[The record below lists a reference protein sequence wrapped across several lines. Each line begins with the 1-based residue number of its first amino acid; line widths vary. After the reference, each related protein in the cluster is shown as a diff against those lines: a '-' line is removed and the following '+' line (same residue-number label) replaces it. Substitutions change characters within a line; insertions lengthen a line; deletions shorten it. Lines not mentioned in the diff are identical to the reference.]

1 MRQMGGALS
10 QLYDGWRD
18 QLIEALARLEAAID
32 FPDEDLPAD
41 LIGKV
46 NHAMTAVAAA
56 MADHL
61 ADDRRGERLRDG
73 LSVAILGAP
82 NAGKSSLLNRLAR
95 REAAIVSAQAGTTR
109 DVIELHLDL
118 GGLPVT
124 LAHTA
129 GLRGT
134 EDALEAEGV

>member
-61 ADDRRGERLRDG
+61 ADGHRGERLRDG

-82 NAGKSSLLNRLAR
+82 NAGKASLLNRLAR
-95 REAAIVSAQAGTTR
+95 SNAAIVSALAGTTR
-109 DVIELHLDL
+109 DVAELHLHL
-118 GGLPVT
+118 GGYL
-124 LAHTA
+124 LARA
-129 GLRGT
+129 GTPG
-134 EDALEAEGV
+134 AGGAQG